1 MKTIKK
7 IVKGSIVAALAVVV
21 MSSSAFAATG
31 VCGYDDLSNTKS
43 DTNFPVDCKVK
54 INDKP
59 VYGKNAAAC
68 SKANMAA
75 SNPGSCESSEND
87 LNKTVKN
94 VITAIIGVVGIIA
107 VVMIIIG
114 GISYATSQ
122 GDPQKVKK
130 GKDTILYG
138 IIGLVVALLAFAIV
152 QFVLGAL

>member
-1 MKTIKK
+1 
-7 IVKGSIVAALAVVV
+7 
-21 MSSSAFAATG
+21 MSLLDVFAAVPSNVSDG
-31 VCGYDDLSNTKS
+31 VNSVNNGNQTELM
-43 DTNFPVDCKVK
+43 PV
-54 INDKP
+54 
-59 VYGKNAAAC
+59 
-68 SKANMAA
+68 
-75 SNPGSCESSEND
+75 
-87 LNKTVKN
+87 VKN
-94 VITAIIGVVGIIA
+94 IITAIIGIIGIIA